1 MKRQKGRKCF
11 LLFQAFFNSWKARA
25 VQPNPQ
31 HLFLFHCPHTCF
43 AGASFRR
50 VLQKKR
56 KTKKFSARPRFSSL
70 PSAVLSCGLLKPCWL
85 PPQPAETSGGCSYQ
99 VTHRSSLTDQFI
111 PVSIAIENFPFHL
124 KSSVPKYI
132 FHSQSFT
139 SYWPFSA
146 NACSF
151 ISIYR
156 ALYYLRLLNYFSNGL
171 NIIFLG
177 PSLSQPV
184 LNIFANHGSQI
195 NHIRIFQTL
204 ENIDLQQNQS
214 QRAVP
219 CQNCPNAPASVC
231 RWVWKNLKIQNS
243 KTKFSD
249 FTNLS

>member
-25 VQPNPQ
+25 VQPSPQ

-99 VTHRSSLTDQFI
+99 VTNRSSLTDQFI
-111 PVSIAIENFPFHL
+111 PVSIAIVNFIISLSPFTW
-124 KSSVPKYI
+124 KI
-132 FHSQSFT
+132 FHSKSFT

-156 ALYYLRLLNYFSNGL
+156 ALYYLRLLNHL
-171 NIIFLG
+171 
-177 PSLSQPV
+177 PV
-184 LNIFANHGSQI
+184 
-195 NHIRIFQTL
+195 
-204 ENIDLQQNQS
+204 
-214 QRAVP
+214 
-219 CQNCPNAPASVC
+219 
-231 RWVWKNLKIQNS
+231 
-243 KTKFSD
+243 
-249 FTNLS
+249 

>member
-1 MKRQKGRKCF
+1 MLAAPTTGRNKR
-11 LLFQAFFNSWKARA
+11 
-25 VQPNPQ
+25 
-31 HLFLFHCPHTCF
+31 
-43 AGASFRR
+43 
-50 VLQKKR
+50 
-56 KTKKFSARPRFSSL
+56 
-70 PSAVLSCGLLKPCWL
+70 GLLL
-85 PPQPAETSGGCSYQ
+85 SSNQSFF
-99 VTHRSSLTDQFI
+99 THRSIHPSFHC
-111 PVSIAIENFPFHL
+111 NWKFHFHL
-124 KSSVPKYI
+124 KNSVPKYI

-177 PSLSQPV
+177 PSLSLPV

-243 KTKFSD
+243 KIKFSN
-249 FTNLS
+249 FSNLS